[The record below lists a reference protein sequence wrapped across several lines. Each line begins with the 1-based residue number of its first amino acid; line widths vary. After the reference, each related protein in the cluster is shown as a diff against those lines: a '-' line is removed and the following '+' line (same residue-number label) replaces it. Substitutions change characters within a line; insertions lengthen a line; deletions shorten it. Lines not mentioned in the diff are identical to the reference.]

1 MYSAKERS
9 LRASRA
15 AARRKAAIEGVPKVK
30 PKPFKVLVAIHR
42 PKYRSRMLRGLSAF
56 DWDVRSLLNKEDPIG
71 ILNQH
76 ETNILVLSND
86 FGRNRELGF
95 LKAAQRFRSDG
106 VLIIGLFDTEEEART
121 ASELYDIALYPT
133 WKSLNA
139 QEVLADLYQRIK
151 GEPPAMR
158 NRVLQNEPEEQ

>member
-1 MYSAKERS
+1 MHNAKERA

-15 AARRKAAIEGVPKVK
+15 AARRKAAIEGGLAVK

-42 PKYRSRMLRGLSAF
+42 PKYRSRMLRGLSMF

-76 ETNILVLSND
+76 ETNILVLSDD

-95 LKAAQRFRSDG
+95 FKAAQRFRPQG
-106 VLIIGLFDTEEEART
+106 VYIIGVFDTEEDANA
-121 ASELYDIALYPT
+121 ASELYDMSLYTP
-133 WKSLNA
+133 WKSLHA
-139 QEVLADLYQRIK
+139 KVVLAELFQRIK
-151 GEPPAMR
+151 GEPPVIR
-158 NRVLQNEPEEQ
+158 NDVVHEELEEQ